1 VTLVGRA
8 LLRKEDGRLRAA
20 PRATSTTACC
30 RERST
35 SAPCS
40 RFAPRRVAVDEVPLT
55 GARIFELLRA
65 AAR

>member
-1 VTLVGRA
+1 MTLVGRP

-40 RFAPRRVAVDEVPLT
+40 RFAPRRVAVDEVLT
-55 GARIFELLRA
+55 GVRIFELLRA